1 MRCYPSTDG
10 TYMYTY
16 AYGYL
21 YTIFSPSTSWAW
33 GEQYSYTNICTY
45 TSSYITVHSQTQ
57 PYLSPTWHLPL
68 KWTLK
73 ILDISPPLFL
83 DLNRQINTSNHRSVI
98 QLVGNYQN
106 VENILLFYLFW
117 YLQKW
122 HTYRILKPHENFSTM
137 PLFSDT

>member
-1 MRCYPSTDG
+1 MGHTCIHMHTDICIPYSPQVLPG
-10 TYMYTY
+10 HEVNNIVIQTYVPT
-16 AYGYL
+16 L
-21 YTIFSPSTSWAW
+21 PHKS
-33 GEQYSYTNICTY
+33 QC
-45 TSSYITVHSQTQ
+45 SQTQ

-106 VENILLFYLFW
+106 VENVLLFYLFS